1 MEPTVIATHLV
12 NDNFFEYI
20 DCNIGCTDCTRLILR
35 NENVDFDKSFAIQ
48 QIEEKKY
55 EMELK
60 AEHYKKIIKYG
71 IAFCE
76 KVCYTKL
83 SPFSD

>member
-48 QIEEKKY
+48 QIECRKRFQNKLP
-55 EMELK
+55 ELLSNRR
-60 AEHYKKIIKYG
+60 
-71 IAFCE
+71 FLFPQ
-76 KVCYTKL
+76 KL
-83 SPFSD
+83 SG